1 MSKTHNNSIYIE
13 NYIENSELL
22 LGFEK
27 VVRDDIKIGLQKELS
42 NVGI

>member
-1 MSKTHNNSIYIE
+1 MNKTHNNSIYIE

>member
-1 MSKTHNNSIYIE
+1 MNKTHNYSIYIE
-13 NYIENSELL
+13 NYIENSELM

-27 VVRDDIKIGLQKELS
+27 VVGDGIKIGLKKELL

>member
-1 MSKTHNNSIYIE
+1 MNKTHNNSIYIE

-27 VVRDDIKIGLQKELS
+27 VVRDDIKIGLKKELS
-42 NVGI
+42 NVEI